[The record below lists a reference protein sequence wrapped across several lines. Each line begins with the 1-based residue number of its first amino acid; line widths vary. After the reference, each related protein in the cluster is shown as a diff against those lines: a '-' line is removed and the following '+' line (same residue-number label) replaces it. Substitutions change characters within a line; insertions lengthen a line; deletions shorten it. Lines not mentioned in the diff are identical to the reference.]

1 MKLNKNNIAL
11 FAALLFHVCGF
22 VGMVFSPYKNWFI
35 QNTSFTLVLMLL
47 LLFWVQEQKN
57 KYFWFFAATCFVTG
71 MLTEIIGV
79 HSGLLF
85 GQYQYGTVLGVKLFD
100 VPVLIG
106 INWFVIVFCSGSIMY
121 QLQQWTLQRFDEAA
135 QISSSFQKLSLIVD
149 SALLATFFDYVMEPV
164 AVKLQFWSW
173 QDGNIPVLNFICW
186 FIVSGLLLW
195 LFQRM
200 DFNKKNPFA
209 VHLFII
215 QLLFFIALRI
225 YL

>member
-1 MKLNKNNIAL
+1 
-11 FAALLFHVCGF
+11 
-22 VGMVFSPYKNWFI
+22 
-35 QNTSFTLVLMLL
+35 
-47 LLFWVQEQKN
+47 
-57 KYFWFFAATCFVTG
+57 

-186 FIVSGLLLW
+186 FIISGLLLW